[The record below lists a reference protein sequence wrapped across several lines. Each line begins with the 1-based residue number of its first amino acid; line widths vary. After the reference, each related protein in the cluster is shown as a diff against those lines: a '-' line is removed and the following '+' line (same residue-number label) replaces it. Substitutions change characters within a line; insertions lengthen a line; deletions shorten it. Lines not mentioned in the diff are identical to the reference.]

1 MRTMKIH
8 LYPSN
13 KTHKPRPIAT
23 GFIRQALLLGLF
35 LLLASPL
42 FAAENVPHKRVGDA
56 QNAAGAG
63 GISAAGMVES
73 RSGGFKFPDNS
84 VQTSAVDLASHTA
97 NGSAHHTRYT
107 DSEAVSAVDLPSHTA
122 NSSAHHARYADSEA
136 VAAIKA
142 ADGTGS
148 GVDADLLDGMHASE
162 VIDAAINAVRTP
174 ISTLPYTINQP
185 GSYYVTG
192 NLDGSGGGITIS
204 ASDVTLD
211 LMGFTLDGGGSVN
224 DSGIGI
230 SVVDNVTIINGTVRG
245 FGRYGISQGATS
257 GGIPGNNTRILNLRV
272 IDNGSL
278 ISHAAGI
285 STNAPNSLVSGC
297 TVIGH
302 PGSGIS
308 VSGTAT
314 VRNNLVQNNGRS
326 GISHGSLIVGNV
338 VANNGS
344 GGSNIYYAIK
354 TSNAVIRN
362 NVVRNNQYSGI
373 SGSNLLVENNLLES
387 NNLSEDANGG
397 GIVVIGESRVVGN
410 VLKGNKINGI
420 RVSSYG
426 NVIIDNHITRTNP
439 GNGIN
444 FTISSNFYRDNT
456 AYGNGTDF
464 NLGGFT
470 ITDGGGNVGF

>member
-1 MRTMKIH
+1 MKIH
-8 LYPSN
+8 QYPSN
-13 KTHKPRPIAT
+13 KTRKPRSIAT
-23 GFIRQALLLGLF
+23 GFIRQALLLGLC
-35 LLLASPL
+35 LLLALPL
-42 FAAENVPHKRVGDA
+42 FAAENAPHKRVGDA

-97 NGSAHHTRYT
+97 DSNAHHTRYT

-174 ISTLPYTINQP
+174 INSLPYTISQS

-192 NLDGSGGGITIS
+192 NLDGSSGGINIT

-224 DSGIGI
+224 DQGINVPGVI
-230 SVVDNVTIINGTVRG
+230 DNLTIKNGTVRG
-245 FGRYGISQGATS
+245 FGNTGINQSVSS
-257 GGIPGNNTRILNLRV
+257 GGILGSNTRILNMRV
-272 IDNGSL
+272 IDNNGT
-278 ISHAAGI
+278 GI
-285 STNAPNSLVSGC
+285 YTNAINSLVSGC
-297 TVIGH
+297 SVSGNS
-302 PGSGIS
+302 GSGIYVAVAFS
-308 VSGTAT
+308 NARVI
-314 VRNNLVQNNGRS
+314 NNQVYGNGKS
-326 GISHGSLIVGNV
+326 GIFGGDLIMGNTV
-338 VANNGS
+338 TDNG
-344 GGSNIYYAIK
+344 GGSTSYDAIQA
-354 TSNAVIRN
+354 SNAVVRN
-362 NVVRNNQYSGI
+362 NVVRNNQNSGI
-373 SGSNLLVENNLLES
+373 RGSNLLVEGNMVES
-387 NNLSEDANGG
+387 NNLSEDANRG
-397 GIVVIGESRVVGN
+397 GIHVLGESRVVGN
-410 VLKGNKINGI
+410 VLKDNKINGI
-420 RVSSYG
+420 HVSSYG